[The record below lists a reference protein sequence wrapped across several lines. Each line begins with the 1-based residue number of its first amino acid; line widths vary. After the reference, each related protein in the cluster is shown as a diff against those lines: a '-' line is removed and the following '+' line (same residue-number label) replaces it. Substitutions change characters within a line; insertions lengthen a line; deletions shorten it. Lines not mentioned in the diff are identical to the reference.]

1 MKKPDVANLPEGDLR
16 RYDWSKASRG
26 RLAAKAAKA
35 SALLRILDPALA
47 ARFPDSR
54 SVNEALR
61 ALVALEQ
68 ALPSGRGRKA
78 GGLTRS
84 LQRKPEA

>member
-1 MKKPDVANLPEGDLR
+1 MKKADAAKLPESDLR

-26 RLAAKAAKA
+26 HVAAKAAKA

-54 SVNEALR
+54 SVNDALR

-68 ALPSGRGRKA
+68 VLPSGRGR
-78 GGLTRS
+78 
-84 LQRKPEA
+84 RKRAA